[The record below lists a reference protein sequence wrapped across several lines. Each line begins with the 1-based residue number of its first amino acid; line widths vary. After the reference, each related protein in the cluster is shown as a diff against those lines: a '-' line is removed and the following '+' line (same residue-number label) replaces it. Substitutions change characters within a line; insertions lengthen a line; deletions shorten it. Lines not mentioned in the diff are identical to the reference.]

1 MHNNVLCPF
10 ILTKIQ
16 KHNKIKHVND
26 INVHKYH
33 KQQRRKN
40 KNGNKMHMKSIRK
53 DMLWE
58 KIIF

>member
-1 MHNNVLCPF
+1 MITKHEGIEIIMFLCPF
-10 ILTKIQ
+10 ILTKMQ

-40 KNGNKMHMKSIRK
+40 KNG
-53 DMLWE
+53 
-58 KIIF
+58 